1 MIRLRGWLLVWLL
14 AGSMSQVLADA
25 ADIRVLTLQHRSAA
39 EMQALLQPH
48 LADEVRISQQGQRLV
63 LSGAAD
69 RLDALQALIS
79 QLDQPLQSWQVYF
92 ARGQV
97 DPAVRADNRVRQYST
112 RRSQLTRLQ
121 LREGSPASLEQ
132 GFWVPVTQVQAGHS
146 EQGYQW
152 LAGGIWVEGQAV
164 GDQVL
169 LTFSTRQLQLDGRVR
184 NPVQPGFAGQGQAGV
199 LALQPGQWLTLGRES
214 QLAASAA
221 TDASTRRYST
231 GRPDEFYSLCV
242 EPIDQPSCQ
251 P

>member
-1 MIRLRGWLLVWLL
+1 MIRYRGWLLLGLL
-14 AGSMSQVLADA
+14 TLSLQVMADA
-25 ADIRVLTLQHRSAA
+25 ADIRVLSLQHRSVA
-39 EMQALLQPH
+39 EVQALLQPH

-69 RLDALQALIS
+69 QLDALQALVA

-97 DPAVRADNRVRQYST
+97 DPAAKSDSRVQQYST

-121 LREGSPASLEQ
+121 LREGSPVSLEQ
-132 GFWVPVTQVQAGHS
+132 GFWVPVTQVQAGQS

-164 GDQVL
+164 GDQIL
-169 LTFSTRQLQLDGRVR
+169 LTFSTRQLQQDGRVS
-184 NPVQPGFAGQGQAGV
+184 NLTQPGFSGQSQAGV
-199 LALQPGQWLTLGRES
+199 LALEPGQWLTLGRES
-214 QLAASAA
+214 QLAAGAA
-221 TDASTRRYST
+221 TDGSTRRYST

-242 EPIDQPSCQ
+242 EPLGQSLCQ